1 LTSPASGCEA
11 PISGFGHS
19 EGVAADS
26 RSAALRAASCDAWDA
41 AVSHPFV
48 RSLGDGSLDESAF
61 RFYIRQDYLFLI
73 EYGRLLSLG
82 AARAPRLAWMR
93 RFSAL
98 AQSVLETE
106 MELHREFAA
115 RWGVT
120 DLDAT
125 RVEPATAA
133 YCDFLLRTASLG
145 DFSELAAA
153 VLPCMWTYAEI
164 GSAVVASSD
173 RYREWIDM
181 YASAEFGSPAEWA
194 RSIVDE
200 VDGDDARMAAAFTG
214 SCAHEVSFWD
224 AAYAA
229 RAPRPA

>member
-1 LTSPASGCEA
+1 
-11 PISGFGHS
+11 
-19 EGVAADS
+19 VS
-26 RSAALRAASCDAWDA
+26 RSESLRAAASPVWDA
-41 AVSHPFV
+41 AVAHPFV
-48 RSLGDGSLDESAF
+48 RGLEDGSLDEAAF

-73 EYGRLLSLG
+73 DYGRLLSLG
-82 AARAPRLAWMR
+82 AARAPRLDWMR

-106 MELHREFAA
+106 MDLHREFAG
-115 RWGVT
+115 RWGVS
-120 DLDAT
+120 DLET
-125 RVEPATAA
+125 VPLEPATAG
-133 YCDFLLRTASLG
+133 YCNFLLRAASLG

-164 GSAVVASSD
+164 GATSSPTSD

-181 YASAEFGSPAEWA
+181 YASPEFASLAEWA

-200 VDGDDARMAAAFTG
+200 AGGDLDRMSAAFAS
-214 SCAHEVSFWD
+214 SCEHEVRFWD

-229 RAPRPA
+229 RVPRPA